1 MAFIRRLIQRPR
13 PATQAHQQTPSVQ
26 HPNFWMYL

>member
-13 PATQAHQQTPSVQ
+13 PLNQPQEQIPSVQ